1 MSVTIKDIAAVA
13 GVSHSTVSKALNN
26 ASSVNKQTR
35 QRILELAK
43 HMNYTP
49 NLAARNLANKRNR
62 SIGLVWPR
70 AQGLFYYHLC
80 ATFQKAAARRDID
93 VFVSMSTP
101 ARALY
106 NFRRYLMNYAV
117 LWSEPSWQPDA
128 QFVQERD
135 RFQGQITIAG
145 GGYCDGV
152 NLLNIERAKGTFEA
166 VRHLANLGHRRIAFV
181 GEDTDKSAGYMR
193 AVLEFSLDYS
203 PGMMITAPEGFYYQ
217 PDTRRQELDQ
227 RFRALWCSKQRPT
240 ALVMDSQ
247 GSAFAMIN
255 TLINLDISIPEDLS
269 VITYDD
275 IPEFSIYP
283 VALDTFG
290 PSIETIVETILDDY
304 ERYYQNG
311 EIQSKELQAIVPQ
324 FIRRESTKAL

>member
-1 MSVTIKDIAAVA
+1 MSVTIKDIAAAA

-26 ASSVNKQTR
+26 APTVNEQTR

-43 HMNYTP
+43 RMDYIP

-62 SIGLVWPR
+62 SIGLVWPSF
-70 AQGLFYYHLC
+70 QGLFYYYLC

-93 VFVSMSTP
+93 VFVSMSKP

-117 LWSEPSWQPDA
+117 LWSLPSWRPDA
-128 QFVQERD
+128 QFIQERN
-135 RFQGQITIAG
+135 RFQGQVTIAG

-152 NLLNIERAKGTFEA
+152 NLLNIERATGTFEA

-181 GEDTDKSAGYMR
+181 GEETDKNTGYMR
-193 AVLEFSLDYS
+193 AMLELSLDYS
-203 PGMMITAPEGFYYQ
+203 PGMMITTPEGFYYQ
-217 PDTRRQELDQ
+217 SGTKRQELNE
-227 RFRALWCSKQRPT
+227 RFRMLWHSEHRPT
-240 ALVMDSQ
+240 ALIMDSQ

-255 TLINLDISIPEDLS
+255 TLVDLGISIPEDLS

-283 VALDTFG
+283 VALDTVG
-290 PSIETIVETILDDY
+290 PSIETIVESILDDY
-304 ERYYQNG
+304 ERYYRDG
-311 EIQSKELQAIVPQ
+311 EVQAKELQAIVPQ
-324 FIRRESTKAL
+324 LIRRESTKAL

>member
-62 SIGLVWPR
+62 SIGLVWPS

-128 QFVQERD
+128 QFAQERD

-217 PDTRRQELDQ
+217 SDTKRQELDQ
-227 RFRALWCSKQRPT
+227 RFRALWRSKQRPT

-290 PSIETIVETILDDY
+290 PSIETIVESILDDY

-311 EIQSKELQAIVPQ
+311 EIQAKELQAIMPQ